1 MSVRKNDECCK
12 ESAKKGAQAMHDI
25 MKSELEQERKK
36 SAELVEAAQSIV
48 GECIG
53 MMAAHE
59 FTIRQDSGNTN
70 FEVYRGKLR
79 DYRKALTKH
88 KGESE

>member
-36 SAELVEAAQSIV
+36 SAKLHEAFIN
-48 GECIG
+48 IPYWNT
-53 MMAAHE
+53 E
-59 FTIRQDSGNTN
+59 F
-70 FEVYRGKLR
+70 
-79 DYRKALTKH
+79 
-88 KGESE
+88 

>member
-36 SAELVEAAQSIV
+36 SAKLVEALEKTQALLSNV
-48 GECIG
+48 SK
-53 MMAAHE
+53 
-59 FTIRQDSGNTN
+59 DSNTSRIFSRYAIN
-70 FEVYRGKLR
+70 EQ
-79 DYRKALTKH
+79 ALKKY